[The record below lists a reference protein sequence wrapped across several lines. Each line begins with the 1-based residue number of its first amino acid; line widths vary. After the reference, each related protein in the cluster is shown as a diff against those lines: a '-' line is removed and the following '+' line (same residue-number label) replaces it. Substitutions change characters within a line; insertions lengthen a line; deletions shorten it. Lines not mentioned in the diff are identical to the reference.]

1 MQSRFK
7 SAARGKMAAP
17 EKMNGRERML
27 DRRKKIREAIR
38 QAAIDEFAQKGLA
51 GASTQSIAQRA
62 GLTKPQLHY
71 YISSK
76 EELYEE
82 VLVHINDLW
91 RDIFIASSGD
101 TKDPAKVIRDY
112 VRNKL
117 EFGRRHPNASR
128 VFSNEVAAGGHYL
141 QKHWHSARES
151 TQVAAEIIQSWVD
164 KKLIKP
170 VDPWLFQMHIWAVTQ
185 HYADYEA
192 QIRFM
197 LQLKDGEEIDMDHV
211 VDEVSTLFLRACG
224 LK

>member
-1 MQSRFK
+1 MRFK
-7 SAARGKMAAP
+7 IERNKMAAP
-17 EKMNGRERML
+17 KKMNGRERIL
-27 DRRKKIREAIR
+27 DRRMKIREAIR
-38 QAAIDEFAQKGLA
+38 QAAIDEFAAKGLA
-51 GASTQSIAQRA
+51 GASTQSIASRA

-91 RDIFIASSGD
+91 RDIFITSSTD
-101 TKDPAKVIRDY
+101 KDPAKVIREY

-141 QKHWHSARES
+141 KKHWHPAREA
-151 TQVAAEIIQSWVD
+151 TRVAADIIQSWVD
-164 KKLIKP
+164 QKLIKP

-185 HYADYEA
+185 HYADYDA

-197 LQLKDGEEIDMDHV
+197 LQLGDDEEIDMDHV
-211 VDEVSTLFLRACG
+211 VDEVSTLFLRGCG

>member
-1 MQSRFK
+1 
-7 SAARGKMAAP
+7 MAAP
-17 EKMNGRERML
+17 KKMNGRERML

-38 QAAIDEFAQKGLA
+38 QAAIDEFAAKGLA
-51 GASTQSIAQRA
+51 GASTQSIALRA

-82 VLVHINDLW
+82 VLVHITELW
-91 RDIFIASSGD
+91 RDIFIASSAD
-101 TKDPAKVIRDY
+101 KDPAKVIREY

-117 EFGRRHPNASR
+117 EFGRQHPNASR
-128 VFSNEVAAGGHYL
+128 VFSNEVATGGHYL
-141 QKHWHSARES
+141 QKHWHHSRESAR
-151 TQVAAEIIQSWVD
+151 AAAQIIQSWID

-185 HYADYEA
+185 HYADYDA

-197 LQLKDGEEIDMDHV
+197 LQLREDQDIDMDHV
-211 VDEVSTLFLRACG
+211 IDEVTMLFLRACG

>member
-1 MQSRFK
+1 MQR
-7 SAARGKMAAP
+7 RKMAAP
-17 EKMNGRERML
+17 KKLNGRERML
-27 DRRKKIREAIR
+27 DRRKKIRDAIR
-38 QAAIDEFAQKGLA
+38 QAAIDEFAAKGLA
-51 GASTQSIAQRA
+51 GASTQSIALRA

-91 RDIFIASSGD
+91 RDSFIMSSAD
-101 TKDPAKVIRDY
+101 KDPEKVIREY

-117 EFGRRHPNASR
+117 EFGQKHPNASR

-141 QKHWHSARES
+141 QKHWHRSREA
-151 TQVAAEIIQSWVD
+151 TQAAADIIQSWVD
-164 KKLIKP
+164 KQLIEP

-185 HYADYEA
+185 HYADYDA

-197 LQLKDGEEIDMDHV
+197 LQLGEGEEVDMNHV
-211 VDEVSTLFLRACG
+211 VDEVTTLFLRACG